1 MLANDT
7 GRVPHLGCRA
17 VSDAHARLLGRSG
30 HQVVHR
36 RFLEA
41 SPLTEVT
48 NHDDLQRLLEADE
61 HVAACLDDV
70 DAVIVNGEGTLH
82 HGAGVHLLALLA
94 IAQRRHKMTLL
105 VNAVFQETTGFDETL
120 RKLDDFTVRDAKSL
134 QHAIERGFAARMVP
148 DSYFAARFSGPSQP
162 LEGDVVT
169 DWHWQCGDVGEALQ
183 RYARDRSAAFL
194 PFVTPSADTLWPS
207 VPADLS
213 TARVVLTGRHHG
225 VCAAI
230 LAGRPF
236 AVMPSNSFK
245 IEGFLQTLGLGHLVA
260 TDYDGLLRARDWA
273 VGHTDAFT
281 ALRER
286 FTAGLQLTTFE
297 RLGNAGPSCEDQE
310 VSRLA
315 GDIAGV
321 RPRG

>member
-30 HQVVHR
+30 HEIVHR

-41 SPLTEVT
+41 SPLTRAT
-48 NHDDLQRLLEADE
+48 NADELVRLLETDE
-61 HVAACLDDV
+61 HVSACLDDV

-82 HGAGVHLLALLA
+82 HGAGLHLLALLTL
-94 IAQRRHKMTLL
+94 AQRRDKMTLL
-105 VNAVFQETTGFDETL
+105 VNAVFQDTAGFDETL
-120 RKLDDFTVRDAKSL
+120 RKLDDFTVRDANSL
-134 QHAIERGFAARMVP
+134 QHATERGFAARMVP

-169 DWHWQCGDVGEALQ
+169 DWHWQCGDVGAALQ

-207 VPADLS
+207 VPADLT

-230 LAGRPF
+230 MAGRPF
-236 AVMPSNSFK
+236 VAMPSNSFK
-245 IEGFLQTLGLGHLVA
+245 IEGFLQAIGLGHLMA
-260 TDYDGLLRARDWA
+260 TDFDGLLRARDWA
-273 VGHTDAFT
+273 VGHADAFT

-286 FTAGLQLTTFE
+286 FTAGLPLTTFQ
-297 RLGNAGPSCEDQE
+297 RLGNAGPSREDRE

-315 GDIAGV
+315 EDIAGM
-321 RPRG
+321 